1 MPTATQKKAL
11 KDGLITKKQYDNLN
25 PALLDA
31 IIKSKKHG
39 GTGGFK
45 ETHKKVGGQK
55 HKRGRPRKGQ
65 MTKTEH

>member
-1 MPTATQKKAL
+1 MPTANQNKAL
-11 KDGLITKKQYDNLN
+11 KEGLISKKQYDNLN

-31 IIKSKKHG
+31 IIKSKRRG

-55 HKRGRPRKGQ
+55 HKAGRPRAGQ
-65 MTKTEH
+65 MTKTER

>member
-1 MPTATQKKAL
+1 MPTANQKKAL

-25 PALLDA
+25 SALLDA